1 MTSHRQ
7 SRCRT
12 CSVVYTYQSSGHG
25 CQEDLNSHE
34 WCPDCCRIYLDA
46 FKDVPARVKKVWLP
60 TTDFTCQEL
69 HDRQEANAAE
79 AKAEGRLMVRRIMAP
94 LFDMK
99 NPGNVNH
106 TGCLTIEGKTYRWSW
121 WTGKG
126 IESGEVFIESE
137 HDVAT
142 GDTRPWRKIT

>member
-1 MTSHRQ
+1 MSKRVDIKAILADPEQREKLAAGPVTGHRQ

-12 CSVVYTYQSSGHG
+12 CSVVYVYQASGFG

-34 WCPDCCRIYLDA
+34 WCPDCRRVYLEA

-69 HDRQEANAAE
+69 LDAHGLLA
-79 AKAEGRLMVRRIMAP
+79 GLGIIPMI
-94 LFDMK
+94 
-99 NPGNVNH
+99 
-106 TGCLTIEGKTYRWSW
+106 IEGKSYRWSW
-121 WTGKG
+121 WTGEG
-126 IESGEVFIESE
+126 IESGEVLIESE

-142 GDTRPWRKIT
+142 GATRPWRKIT